1 VLAEDRKTEFAMSQQ
16 LHQAQNALS
25 VANAKV
31 FWAKMVHGE
40 GSKEHQLATQEYND
54 RKLAVEDATL
64 ALADQ
69 TKLRTENEAARAE
82 LRTEIDREH
91 RTTMGNVRLFFK
103 GETDWQRNMGKQW
116 RSFTGSLG
124 QMFKD
129 YIYDPGSSGGPPGTG
144 TPMRIFGIELKW
156 PEFDIPSWG
165 DIKESLPAWL
175 KAEWWTTKWDGWMMA
190 LPTWSDILASIP
202 KWLGGTK
209 EGTSSWSEL
218 LDFSNWTLP
227 EFPTWETIKAW
238 MPKWMTDPVGWIKG
252 IFKKGDKSADIEEK
266 IKEGT
271 EKKAALED
279 QKASVRLSAEDQRA
293 SISAKADKLRKQL
306 TDSRKPISSAQ
317 EYKLKEDLLMAQKKK
332 ARLEERGETTGNRLY
347 VSASKKVRELEDK
360 LGISQAKELAEID
373 VQEQAELARITS
385 NETARMAELDV
396 ESLTLQ
402 QEQTELERKLA
413 SLVNNS
419 VPHIKVM
426 SIVDPADKG
435 STAEAAK
442 ALQRAAPQDFDATVT
457 ISTTGTPGGAAPVIV
472 NNVSNNSSGGSTSAP
487 TNNYVN
493 ITANATDPYT
503 SKQPNLAYKRY

>member
-1 VLAEDRKTEFAMSQQ
+1 TEIEAAKVAATAIEESLKTLRTELESSDIDYKRRIELRKMISQKERELDTKRDIQATEARRIAESDLAERDKVLAEDRKTEFAMSQQ

-69 TKLRTENEAARAE
+69 TKLRTENAAARAE

-103 GETDWQRNMGKQW
+103 GETDWQRNMGEQW

-252 IFKKGDKSADIEEK
+252 IFK
-266 IKEGT
+266 
-271 EKKAALED
+271 
-279 QKASVRLSAEDQRA
+279 
-293 SISAKADKLRKQL
+293 
-306 TDSRKPISSAQ
+306 
-317 EYKLKEDLLMAQKKK
+317 
-332 ARLEERGETTGNRLY
+332 
-347 VSASKKVRELEDK
+347 
-360 LGISQAKELAEID
+360 
-373 VQEQAELARITS
+373 
-385 NETARMAELDV
+385 
-396 ESLTLQ
+396 
-402 QEQTELERKLA
+402 
-413 SLVNNS
+413 
-419 VPHIKVM
+419 
-426 SIVDPADKG
+426 
-435 STAEAAK
+435 
-442 ALQRAAPQDFDATVT
+442 
-457 ISTTGTPGGAAPVIV
+457 
-472 NNVSNNSSGGSTSAP
+472 
-487 TNNYVN
+487 
-493 ITANATDPYT
+493 
-503 SKQPNLAYKRY
+503 